1 MSALRLW
8 AVAAFGVAALIF
20 VNAGAVDAAAKKNSL
35 EDQFKKLDTNNDG
48 KLSKD
53 EFAKMGK
60 GAKAN
65 AANNKKTDKLFQK
78 LDTNNDGFL
87 SLDEFKKIADMKKK
101 KNNQ

>member
-20 VNAGAVDAAAKKNSL
+20 VSTGPVDAAAKKNSL
-35 EDQFKKLDTNNDG
+35 EDQFKKLDTNGDG

-65 AANNKKTDKLFQK
+65 AGNNKKTDKLFQK

-87 SLDEFKKIADMKKK
+87 SLDEFKKIGYAKKK